1 MRTSILG
8 MMQYHDLPKVIENT
22 KNACKVTHADPRCV
36 ASCVAVTMA
45 IALMLQGKY
54 KMKSGEY
61 DVDGIT
67 KEAHAIAEK
76 ELEKNEHVGIKGRIY
91 FTHPSFKNSL
101 ISLLSVHTA
110 QSFKKAM
117 TTILLMKG
125 TFHKTSSSAQ
135 NIVLGTKHRP
145 RHKTSSSAQNIV
157 LGTKHP
163 PRQKTSSSAQNI
175 VLGTKHRPRHKTSS
189 SAQNILLGTTHPP
202 RHNTSSSAQNILL
215 GHKTSSSAQNILLGT
230 KHPPRHKTSSSGTKH
245 PPRAQ
250 NILLGHKTSSSAQN
264 ILLGTKHPP
273 RHKTSSSALLIK
285 GLPQNIFLG

>member
-125 TFHKTSSSAQ
+125 PS
-135 NIVLGTKHRP
+135 
-145 RHKTSSSAQNIV
+145 
-157 LGTKHP
+157 
-163 PRQKTSSSAQNI
+163 
-175 VLGTKHRPRHKTSS
+175 
-189 SAQNILLGTTHPP
+189 
-202 RHNTSSSAQNILL
+202 
-215 GHKTSSSAQNILLGT
+215 T

-250 NILLGHKTSSSAQN
+250 NILLGTKHLPRHKTSSSAQN

-285 GLPQNIFLG
+285 GLPQNTSSGSRLGPQVCSNIYNLNS